1 MAGVRGTGGR
11 PRGRGDRPVSR
22 LRRASESRGAGRVEG
37 VTCGKLA
44 RGRREDETGQKTNLQ
59 SDRTAPREVKR
70 ARAAHRPRER
80 GAGRCGGQPVLGTRR
95 PAWGGHEA

>member
-44 RGRREDETGQKTNLQ
+44 RGW
-59 SDRTAPREVKR
+59 P
-70 ARAAHRPRER
+70 
-80 GAGRCGGQPVLGTRR
+80 GAGGKMKQGRKLIYKVTEQPRGR
-95 PAWGGHEA
+95 